1 MTGDKIPRPLVLGII
16 LSALLTLLI
25 LVWGEGGLQPFAA
38 TLIGIGAGFALYHAA
53 FGFTAGWRRFLA
65 EGRGHG
71 LRMQFVLIAMTSAI
85 SFPLI
90 AYGDII
96 GLSVSGSVA
105 PIGLGLLVGAFLF
118 GGGMMYAGG
127 CGSGTLFTVG
137 GGSVRMVITLSAF
150 IVGSLIGTA
159 HVPWWRALPQLP
171 RVGLISEIG
180 AAGAYAVLIAFLGLI
195 WLYSLHRE
203 RRLHGKLE
211 EPRATESLLSGP
223 WSPFL
228 GAIAI
233 AVVSIATLVLLGRP
247 WGITSAFALWGAKGA
262 SLMGVDVA
270 SWTYWEN
277 RTGWLKRS
285 VFSDAT
291 SIMNFGIIGGAMLA
305 SVLARKFHP
314 YLRLTPAEMGTAI
327 LGGLLM
333 GYGARLA
340 YGCNIGAYLG
350 GLISG
355 SLHGVVWMFAA
366 FLGSAFVLKIRTG
379 RAYL

>member
-1 MTGDKIPRPLVLGII
+1 LVLGLI
-16 LSALLTLLI
+16 LSVLLALLI
-25 LVWGEGGLQPFAA
+25 LVWGEGGFQSLAA

-53 FGFTAGWRRFLA
+53 FGFTAGWRNFLA

-71 LRMQFVLIAMTSAI
+71 LRMQFVLIALTSAI

-90 AYGDII
+90 AYGDTI

-105 PIGLGLLVGAFLF
+105 PIGVAVLVGAFMF

-137 GGSVRMVITLSAF
+137 GGSFRMVITLSAF
-150 IVGSLIGTA
+150 ILGSLIGTA
-159 HVPWWRALPQLP
+159 HVPWWSALPQLP
-171 RVGLISEIG
+171 QVGLVSEIG
-180 AAGAYAVLIAFLGLI
+180 AAGAYAVLIAFLGAI
-195 WLYSLHRE
+195 WFYSLHRE
-203 RRLHGKLE
+203 RRLHGRLE
-211 EPRATESLLSGP
+211 EPRATGSLLSGP

-233 AVVSIATLVLLGRP
+233 AAVSIATLVLLGRP

-262 SLMGVDVA
+262 SLVGVDVA

-277 RTGWLKRS
+277 RTGWLESS

-305 SVLARKFHP
+305 SVLARKFSPH
-314 YLRLTPAEMGTAI
+314 LRLTPAEMGTAI

-355 SLHGVVWMFAA
+355 SLHGAVWMFAA